1 MIESYQAEQMLEAK
15 RMKTRLILA
24 ITRATAPLTVRL
36 ARSGRIPL
44 WAVVRHRGRRSGK
57 EYATPI
63 AIRPTADGFVLPL
76 PWGEGTDWCRN
87 LRAAG
92 GGVVVWQGAEY
103 EVTRPEVID
112 VADALPAFN
121 AVLRPIVRMTG
132 IKKFLHVRR
141 LVARGAQEAEPR
153 IKRTA

>member
-1 MIESYQAEQMLEAK
+1 
-15 RMKTRLILA
+15 MKTRLILA

-103 EVTRPEVID
+103 EVTGPEVID

-132 IKKFLHVRR
+132 IKKFLRVRR
-141 LVARGAQEAEPR
+141 LVAHDAQEAEPR
-153 IKRTA
+153 IERTA

>member
-1 MIESYQAEQMLEAK
+1 MIESYQAEQLLEGE
-15 RMKTRLILA
+15 RMKTKLILA
-24 ITRATAPLTVRL
+24 ITRASAPLMVRL

-44 WAVVRHRGRRSGK
+44 WAVVRHRGRRSGRV
-57 EYATPI
+57 YATPI
-63 AIRPTADGFVLPL
+63 AIRPMGDGFVLPL

-103 EVTRPEVID
+103 EVTRPEIID

-121 AVLRPIVRMTG
+121 AVLRPIVRATG
-132 IKKFLHVRR
+132 IKKFLRVRR
-141 LVARGAQEAEPR
+141 AVVAQDARSLIERSA
-153 IKRTA
+153 

>member
-1 MIESYQAEQMLEAK
+1 MLEGE

-24 ITRATAPLTVRL
+24 ITHASAPLMVRL
-36 ARSGRIPL
+36 ARSGLIPL

-57 EYATPI
+57 VYATPI

-153 IKRTA
+153 IERTA